1 MKRFLFILA
10 ALLLLGG
17 GLYAVSRNRD
27 PKGPRY
33 ETVKVD
39 RGNVV
44 AKVTA
49 TGTLSA
55 LVTVQV
61 GSQVSGRLAWVGVDF
76 NSVVK
81 KGQVIARIDPQL
93 YGAAVELARANLAA
107 AQGNLARA
115 EAQAE
120 DGARQA
126 ERALQLATEKLVSFA
141 ERDTAQANSKALAAA
156 VLASKGS
163 LAQAKAAVN
172 QAQINLDLTTITSPV
187 AGVVISRA
195 VDVGQTVA
203 ASLQAPT
210 LFTIAEDLRKMQV
223 DTSVAEAD
231 VGKLKDGMPVTFM
244 VDAYPNVKWKGVV
257 RQIRNS
263 PTTVQSVVTYDAVI
277 DVENP
282 ELKLKPGMTANV
294 SFIYAEKDE
303 VLRLPNAALRY
314 KHADAPKREKPV
326 ASASVDGGVGADG
339 KTARKDREGKA
350 REENTKT
357 IWILGIAG
365 PESRRV
371 KLGITDGSYTELLE
385 GVEEGTPVISEA
397 VQTSSGSGASGRS
410 PMGGGMMG
418 PPPSGGGGRRGG
430 M

>member
-1 MKRFLFILA
+1 MKRFLIILA

-27 PKGPRY
+27 PKGPKY
-33 ETVKVD
+33 ETVKID
-39 RGNVV
+39 RGSIV

-93 YGAAVELARANLAA
+93 YGAAVEQARANLAA
-107 AQGNLARA
+107 AQGNLARS

-120 DGARQA
+120 DANRQA
-126 ERALQLATEKLVSFA
+126 ERALQLANEKLVSFA
-141 ERDTAQANSKALAAA
+141 ERDTAQANAKAAA
-156 VLASKGS
+156 AQVLASRGS

-187 AGVVISRA
+187 SGVVISRS

-231 VGKLKDGMPVTFM
+231 VGKLKDGMPVTFQ
-244 VDAYPNVKWKGVV
+244 VDAYPGVKWKGVV

-263 PTTVQSVVTYDAVI
+263 PQTVQSVVTYDAVI

-294 SFIYAEKDE
+294 SFVYAEKDD
-303 VLRLPNAALRY
+303 VLRIPNAALRY
-314 KHADAPKREKPV
+314 KHADAPKRERP
-326 ASASVDGGVGADG
+326 AANADGGVGADG
-339 KTARKDREGKA
+339 KTGRRDRDSKP
-350 REENTKT
+350 RDENSKT
-357 IWILGIAG
+357 VWVLAATG
-365 PESRRV
+365 PESKRI
-371 KLGITDGSYTELLE
+371 KLGITDGSFTEVLE
-385 GVEEGTPVISEA
+385 GIDEGTAVISEA
-397 VQTSSGSGASGRS
+397 VQSGSGSGPTRS

-418 PPPSGGGGRRGG
+418 PPPAGGGGGRRGG
-430 M
+430 L